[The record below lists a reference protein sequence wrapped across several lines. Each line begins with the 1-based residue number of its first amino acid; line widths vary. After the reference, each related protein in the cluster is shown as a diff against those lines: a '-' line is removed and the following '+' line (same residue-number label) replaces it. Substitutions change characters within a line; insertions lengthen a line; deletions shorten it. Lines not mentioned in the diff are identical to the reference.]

1 LRGAATARRPQR
13 FAFAPKVEA
22 LGRTFAFR
30 QTLLRMT
37 GKPTPFK
44 LVQQARAPRATLF
57 ASPCSLQSDSQM
69 ERRLAAVALADVVGY
84 SHLMGD
90 DEAATL
96 SAVAALRNSVID
108 PAVQARGGR
117 LVKAMGDGFLLEFAS
132 AVDAVECAVEI
143 QGRIAEM
150 SGEAKAG
157 RNIALRIGINVGDIM
172 VEDGDI
178 FGEGVNIA
186 ARLEQLADPGGII
199 LSQTAYDQV
208 RDRVQHSFDD
218 LGDRSLKNIAR
229 PIKVFRLTGPPSKSS
244 RPRLQGEFGDLHA
257 VAVLPFDNLSR
268 DPAEDYFVEGLT
280 EDIITALSYWRWFPV
295 VARNSTFVYKGKPK
309 NVTDIGRELG
319 AAYLVEGSA
328 RRSGEQVRITVQ
340 LIEAASG
347 HHLFAERYDRQIADI
362 FILQEE
368 IAERIVASIEP
379 EIHRAEARRASR
391 KHPSDLNAWD
401 HALKALSLQ
410 ERMTPAGHAEARN
423 LLELALQIDSTS
435 ARAWSLLSLCRY
447 HEGILGWA
455 NRADALK
462 SSLEA
467 AEQAVLCDDREW
479 LAQGLWGMGRLWTE
493 RDFQSARD
501 GVEQAVA
508 LNPSAPLARHFLACI
523 LEFTG
528 HPREALPHLEAI
540 LRLDPH
546 YRFRSLAMADQSL
559 CHWLLDNFDEA
570 ISTAQRAVRIQPGNV
585 RARQRLVAALSLRGL
600 SDAALAAAAELSR
613 LQPTLDVAYID
624 DTYPFM
630 LSHERKRFIDALRS
644 ASLFFA

>member
-1 LRGAATARRPQR
+1 
-13 FAFAPKVEA
+13 
-22 LGRTFAFR
+22 
-30 QTLLRMT
+30 
-37 GKPTPFK
+37 
-44 LVQQARAPRATLF
+44 
-57 ASPCSLQSDSQM
+57 M
-69 ERRLAAVALADVVGY
+69 ERRLAAIVLADIVGY

-96 SAVAALRNSVID
+96 TAVAALRSSIID
-108 PAVQARGGR
+108 PAVEARGGR

-143 QGRIAEM
+143 QGRVAEM
-150 SGEAKAG
+150 KGETKVAQS
-157 RNIALRIGINVGDIM
+157 IELRIGINVGDIM
-172 VEDGDI
+172 VEDGDV
-178 FGEGVNIA
+178 FGEGVNVA
-186 ARLEQLADPGGII
+186 ARLEGLADPGGIL
-199 LSQTAYDQV
+199 LSQAAYDQV
-208 RDRVQHSFDD
+208 RDRVQYSFDD

-229 PIKVFRLTGPPSKSS
+229 PVKVFRLVMGRPSKPR
-244 RPRLQGEFGDLHA
+244 RPRLQGDFGDLRA
-257 VAVLPFDNLSR
+257 VAVLPFDNLSK

-280 EDIITALSYWRWFPV
+280 EDIITALAYWRWFPV

-309 NVTDIGRELG
+309 NVTEIGRELG

-340 LIEAASG
+340 LIEGATG
-347 HHLFAERYDRQIADI
+347 HHLFAERYDREIADV
-362 FILQEE
+362 FIVQEE

-391 KHPSDLNAWD
+391 KHPSDLNSWD

-410 ERMTPAGHAEARN
+410 ERMTPGGHAEARN
-423 LLELALQIDSTS
+423 HLKLALEIDPSS

-447 HEGILGWA
+447 HEGILGWV

-493 RDFQSARD
+493 RDFQSALD

-528 HPREALPHLEAI
+528 HPGEALPHLEAI

-546 YRFRSLAMADQSL
+546 YRFRSLAIADQSL
-559 CHWLLDNFDEA
+559 CHLLLDNLGEA
-570 ISTAQRAVRIQPGNV
+570 ISTAEKAIRIQPGNV

-600 SDAALAAAAELSR
+600 SDTARAAALELSR

-630 LSHERKRFIDALRS
+630 LSHERERFIDALRS
-644 ASLFFA
+644 VALLNE

>member
-1 LRGAATARRPQR
+1 
-13 FAFAPKVEA
+13 
-22 LGRTFAFR
+22 
-30 QTLLRMT
+30 
-37 GKPTPFK
+37 
-44 LVQQARAPRATLF
+44 
-57 ASPCSLQSDSQM
+57 M
-69 ERRLAAVALADVVGY
+69 ERRLAAIVLADIVGY
-84 SHLMGD
+84 SHLMRD

-96 SAVAALRNSVID
+96 TAVAALRSSIID
-108 PAVQARGGR
+108 PAVEARGGR

-143 QGRIAEM
+143 QGRVAEM
-150 SGEAKAG
+150 SGETKAAQS
-157 RNIALRIGINVGDIM
+157 IELRVGINVGDIM

-178 FGEGVNIA
+178 FGDGVNVA
-186 ARLEQLADPGGII
+186 ARLEGLADPGGIL
-199 LSQTAYDQV
+199 LSQAAYDQV
-208 RDRVQHSFDD
+208 RDRLQYTFDD
-218 LGDRSLKNIAR
+218 LGDRTLKNIVR
-229 PIKVFRLTGPPSKSS
+229 PVKVFRLVMGRPSKSR
-244 RPRLQGEFGDLHA
+244 RPRLQGDFGDLQA
-257 VAVLPFDNLSR
+257 VAVLPFDNLSK

-280 EDIITALSYWRWFPV
+280 EDIITALAYWRWFPV

-309 NVTDIGRELG
+309 NATEIGRELG

-340 LIEAASG
+340 LIEGATG
-347 HHLFAERYDRQIADI
+347 HHLFAERYDRKIADV
-362 FILQEE
+362 FIVQEE
-368 IAERIVASIEP
+368 IAERIVANIEP

-410 ERMTPAGHAEARN
+410 ERMTPAGHAEARDH
-423 LLELALQIDSTS
+423 LKLALQIDPSS

-447 HEGILGWA
+447 HEGILGWV

-467 AEQAVLCDDREW
+467 AEEAVLCDDREW

-493 RDFQSARD
+493 RDFQSALD
-501 GVEQAVA
+501 GVEEAVA

-528 HPREALPHLEAI
+528 HPGEALPHLEAI

-546 YRFRSLAMADQSL
+546 YRFRSLAIADQSL
-559 CHWLLDNFDEA
+559 CHLLLDNLDEA
-570 ISTAQRAVRIQPGNV
+570 ISTAERAIRIQPGNV

-600 SDAALAAAAELSR
+600 SDTARAAAVELSR

-644 ASLFFA
+644 TSSLRE

>member
-1 LRGAATARRPQR
+1 
-13 FAFAPKVEA
+13 
-22 LGRTFAFR
+22 
-30 QTLLRMT
+30 
-37 GKPTPFK
+37 
-44 LVQQARAPRATLF
+44 
-57 ASPCSLQSDSQM
+57 M
-69 ERRLAAVALADVVGY
+69 ERRLAAIVLADIVGY
-84 SHLMGD
+84 SRLMGN

-96 SAVAALRNSVID
+96 TTVAALRTSIID
-108 PAVQARGGR
+108 RAVEPRGGR

-143 QGRIAEM
+143 QGRVAEM
-150 SGEAKAG
+150 SGETEAAQS
-157 RNIALRIGINVGDIM
+157 IELRIGINVGDIM

-178 FGEGVNIA
+178 FGDGVNVA
-186 ARLEQLADPGGII
+186 ARLEGLADPGGIF
-199 LSQTAYDQV
+199 LSQAAYDQV
-208 RDRVQHSFDD
+208 RDRVQYSFDD

-229 PIKVFRLTGPPSKSS
+229 PVKVFRLRGRPSKSR
-244 RPRLQGEFGDLHA
+244 RPRPQGDFGDLQA
-257 VAVLPFDNLSR
+257 VAVLPFDNLSK

-280 EDIITALSYWRWFPV
+280 EDIITALAYWRWFPV
-295 VARNSTFVYKGKPK
+295 VARNSTLVYKGKPK
-309 NVTDIGRELG
+309 NVTEIGDELG

-340 LIEAASG
+340 LIEGATG
-347 HHLFAERYDRQIADI
+347 HHLFAERYDRKIADV
-362 FILQEE
+362 FIVQEE

-391 KHPSDLNAWD
+391 KHPSDLSAWD

-423 LLELALQIDSTS
+423 HLKLALQIDPSS

-447 HEGILGWA
+447 HEGILGWV

-467 AEQAVLCDDREW
+467 AEQAVSCDDREW

-493 RDFQSARD
+493 RDFQSALD
-501 GVEQAVA
+501 GVERAVA

-528 HPREALPHLEAI
+528 HPGEALPHLETI

-546 YRFRSLAMADQSL
+546 YRFRSLAIADQSL
-559 CHWLLDNFDEA
+559 CHLLLDNLDEA
-570 ISTAQRAVRIQPGNV
+570 ISTAEKAIRIQPGNV

-600 SDAALAAAAELSR
+600 SNTARAAAVELSR

-630 LSHERKRFIDALRS
+630 LSQERARFIDALRS
-644 ASLFFA
+644 VALLNE

>member
-1 LRGAATARRPQR
+1 
-13 FAFAPKVEA
+13 
-22 LGRTFAFR
+22 
-30 QTLLRMT
+30 
-37 GKPTPFK
+37 
-44 LVQQARAPRATLF
+44 
-57 ASPCSLQSDSQM
+57 
-69 ERRLAAVALADVVGY
+69 
-84 SHLMGD
+84 MGD

-96 SAVAALRNSVID
+96 TAVAALRSSIID
-108 PAVQARGGR
+108 PAVEARGGR

-143 QGRIAEM
+143 QGRVAEM
-150 SGEAKAG
+150 SGETKAAQS
-157 RNIALRIGINVGDIM
+157 IELRIGINVGDIM
-172 VEDGDI
+172 VEDGDV
-178 FGEGVNIA
+178 FGDGVNVA
-186 ARLEQLADPGGII
+186 ARLEGLADPGGIL
-199 LSQTAYDQV
+199 LSQAAYDQV
-208 RDRVQHSFDD
+208 RDRVQYSFDD

-229 PIKVFRLTGPPSKSS
+229 PVKVFRLAMGRPSKPR
-244 RPRLQGEFGDLHA
+244 RPRLQGDFGDLQA
-257 VAVLPFDNLSR
+257 VAVLPFDNLSK

-280 EDIITALSYWRWFPV
+280 EDIITALAYWRWFPV

-309 NVTDIGRELG
+309 NVTEIGRELG

-340 LIEAASG
+340 LIEGATG
-347 HHLFAERYDRQIADI
+347 HHLFAERYDRKIADV
-362 FILQEE
+362 FIVQEE

-379 EIHRAEARRASR
+379 EIYRAEARRASR
-391 KHPSDLNAWD
+391 KHPSDLSAWD

-423 LLELALQIDSTS
+423 HLKLALEIDPSS

-447 HEGILGWA
+447 HEGILGWV

-493 RDFQSARD
+493 RDFQSALD

-528 HPREALPHLEAI
+528 HPGEALPHLEAI

-546 YRFRSLAMADQSL
+546 YRFRSLAIADQSL
-559 CHWLLDNFDEA
+559 CHLLLDNLGEA
-570 ISTAQRAVRIQPGNV
+570 ISTAEKAIRIQPGNV

-600 SDAALAAAAELSR
+600 SDTARAAATELSR
-613 LQPTLDVAYID
+613 LQPALDVAYID

-630 LSHERKRFIDALRS
+630 LSHERERFIEALRS
-644 ASLFFA
+644 ASLLDE

>member
-1 LRGAATARRPQR
+1 
-13 FAFAPKVEA
+13 
-22 LGRTFAFR
+22 
-30 QTLLRMT
+30 
-37 GKPTPFK
+37 
-44 LVQQARAPRATLF
+44 
-57 ASPCSLQSDSQM
+57 
-69 ERRLAAVALADVVGY
+69 
-84 SHLMGD
+84 
-90 DEAATL
+90 
-96 SAVAALRNSVID
+96 
-108 PAVQARGGR
+108 
-117 LVKAMGDGFLLEFAS
+117 MGDGFLLEFAS

-143 QGRIAEM
+143 QGRVAEM
-150 SGEAKAG
+150 SGETKAAQS
-157 RNIALRIGINVGDIM
+157 IELRIGINVGDIM
-172 VEDGDI
+172 VEDGDL
-178 FGEGVNIA
+178 FGDGVNVA
-186 ARLEQLADPGGII
+186 GRLEGFADPGGIL
-199 LSQTAYDQV
+199 LSQAAYDQV
-208 RDRVQHSFDD
+208 RDRVQYSFDD

-229 PIKVFRLTGPPSKSS
+229 PVKVFRLVMGRPSKPR
-244 RPRLQGEFGDLHA
+244 RPRLQGDFGDLQA
-257 VAVLPFDNLSR
+257 VAVLPFDNLSK

-280 EDIITALSYWRWFPV
+280 EDIITALAYWRWFPV

-309 NVTDIGRELG
+309 NVTEIGRELG

-340 LIEAASG
+340 LIEGATG
-347 HHLFAERYDRQIADI
+347 HHLFAERYDRKIADV
-362 FILQEE
+362 FIVQEE

-391 KHPSDLNAWD
+391 KHPSDLSAWD

-423 LLELALQIDSTS
+423 HLKLALEIDPSS

-447 HEGILGWA
+447 HEGILGWV

-493 RDFQSARD
+493 RDFQSALD

-528 HPREALPHLEAI
+528 HPGEALPHLEAI

-546 YRFRSLAMADQSL
+546 YRFRSLAIADQSL
-559 CHWLLDNFDEA
+559 CHLLLDNLGEA
-570 ISTAQRAVRIQPGNV
+570 ISTAEKAIRIQPGNV

-600 SDAALAAAAELSR
+600 SDTARAAAVELSR

-630 LSHERKRFIDALRS
+630 LSHERERFIDALRS
-644 ASLFFA
+644 ASLLHE

>member
-1 LRGAATARRPQR
+1 
-13 FAFAPKVEA
+13 
-22 LGRTFAFR
+22 
-30 QTLLRMT
+30 
-37 GKPTPFK
+37 
-44 LVQQARAPRATLF
+44 
-57 ASPCSLQSDSQM
+57 M
-69 ERRLAAVALADVVGY
+69 ERRLAAIVLADIVGY

-96 SAVAALRNSVID
+96 AAVAALRSSVID
-108 PAVQARGGR
+108 PAVAARGGR

-143 QGRIAEM
+143 QGRAAEM
-150 SGEAKAG
+150 RDRTKAAQS
-157 RNIALRIGINVGDIM
+157 IELRIGINVGDIM
-172 VEDGDI
+172 VEAGDI
-178 FGEGVNIA
+178 FGDGVNVA
-186 ARLEQLADPGGII
+186 ARLEGLAEPGGIL
-199 LSQTAYDQV
+199 LSQAAYDQV
-208 RDRVQHSFDD
+208 RDRVQYSFDD

-229 PIKVFRLTGPPSKSS
+229 PVKVFRLAMGRRSKS
-244 RPRLQGEFGDLHA
+244 RGPRLQGDFGDLRA
-257 VAVLPFDNLSR
+257 VAVLPFDNLSK

-280 EDIITALSYWRWFPV
+280 EDIITALAYWRWFPV
-295 VARNSTFVYKGKPK
+295 VARNSSFAYKGKPK
-309 NVTDIGRELG
+309 NATEIGRELG

-340 LIEAASG
+340 LIEGATG
-347 HHLFAERYDRQIADI
+347 CHLFAERYDREIADV
-362 FILQEE
+362 FIVQEE

-391 KHPSDLNAWD
+391 KHPADLSAWD

-410 ERMTPAGHAEARN
+410 ERMTPAGHAEARDH
-423 LLELALQIDSTS
+423 LELALQIDPSS

-447 HEGILGWA
+447 HEGILGWV

-467 AEQAVLCDDREW
+467 AEHAVLCDDREW

-493 RDFQSARD
+493 RDFESALD

-528 HPREALPHLEAI
+528 HPGEALPHLDAI

-546 YRFRSLAMADQSL
+546 YRFRSLAIADQSL
-559 CHWLLDNFDEA
+559 CHLLLDNLDEA
-570 ISTAQRAVRIQPGNV
+570 ISTAEKAIRIQPGNV
-585 RARQRLVAALSLRGL
+585 RARQRLVAALSVRGL
-600 SDAALAAAAELSR
+600 SDAARAAAAELSR

-630 LSHERKRFIDALRS
+630 LSHERKRFLDALRS
-644 ASLFFA
+644 ASLLHE

>member
-1 LRGAATARRPQR
+1 LTVENRRHRLMEWTVAHRSKVDARRYVWER
-13 FAFAPKVEA
+13 H
-22 LGRTFAFR
+22 
-30 QTLLRMT
+30 
-37 GKPTPFK
+37 
-44 LVQQARAPRATLF
+44 
-57 ASPCSLQSDSQM
+57 M
-69 ERRLAAVALADVVGY
+69 ERRLAAIVLADIVGY

-90 DEAATL
+90 DEAGTL
-96 SAVAALRNSVID
+96 AAVAALRSSIIE
-108 PAVQARGGR
+108 PAAEARGGR

-143 QGRIAEM
+143 QGRVAEM
-150 SGEAKAG
+150 SGETKAAQG
-157 RNIALRIGINVGDIM
+157 IELRIGINVGDIM
-172 VEDGDI
+172 VEDGDV
-178 FGEGVNIA
+178 FGDGVNVA
-186 ARLEQLADPGGII
+186 ARLEGLADPGGVL
-199 LSQTAYDQV
+199 LSQAAYDQV
-208 RDRVQHSFDD
+208 RDRVEHAFDD
-218 LGDRSLKNIAR
+218 LGDQSLKNIAR
-229 PIKVFRLTGPPSKSS
+229 PVKAFRLVMGRPSKPR
-244 RPRLQGEFGDLHA
+244 RPRQGDFGDLRA
-257 VAVLPFDNLSR
+257 VAVLPFDNLSK
-268 DPAEDYFVEGLT
+268 DPAEEYFVEGLT
-280 EDIITALSYWRWFPV
+280 EDIITALAYWRWFPV

-309 NVTDIGRELG
+309 NVTEIGRELG
-319 AAYLVEGSA
+319 AAYIVEGSA

-340 LIEAASG
+340 LIEGATG
-347 HHLFAERYDRQIADI
+347 HHLFAERYDRKIADV
-362 FILQEE
+362 FIVQEE

-391 KHPSDLNAWD
+391 KHPSDLSAWD

-423 LLELALQIDSTS
+423 HLKLALEIDPSS

-493 RDFQSARD
+493 RDFQSALE
-501 GVEQAVA
+501 GVERAVA
-508 LNPSAPLARHFLACI
+508 LNPSAPLARHFLACV

-528 HPREALPHLEAI
+528 HPGEALPHLEAI
-540 LRLDPH
+540 LRLDPQ
-546 YRFRSLAMADQSL
+546 YRFRSLAIADQSL
-559 CHWLLDNFDEA
+559 CHLLLDNLGEA
-570 ISTAQRAVRIQPGNV
+570 ISTAEKAVRIQPGNV

-600 SDAALAAAAELSR
+600 NDTARAAAVELSR

-630 LSHERKRFIDALRS
+630 LSHERQRFIDALRS
-644 ASLFFA
+644 ASLLQE